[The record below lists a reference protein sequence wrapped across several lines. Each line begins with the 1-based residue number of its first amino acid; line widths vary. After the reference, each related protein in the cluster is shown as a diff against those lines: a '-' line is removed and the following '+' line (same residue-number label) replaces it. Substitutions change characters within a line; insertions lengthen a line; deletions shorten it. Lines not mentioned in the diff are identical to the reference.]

1 MRTEV
6 LESRGSVLLFM
17 DADLSTPMEEWAAF
31 KKKLTKGY
39 HIVIGSR
46 AHSASTIR
54 VRQPWYRERMGKTFN
69 WILRHVLPMNI
80 RDTQCGF
87 KAFDMEVAKQVFG
100 MSRIDGFAFDAEILY
115 LAGRLGYRVAELP
128 VTWLDSGPSRVHP
141 IWHSLEM
148 LRDLLRIRRSAAFGR
163 YELSNDGDTA
173 SGERRGEPNR
183 A

>member
-1 MRTEV
+1 MRTGV

-17 DADLSTPMEEWAAF
+17 DADLSTPIEEWAAC

-46 AHSASTIR
+46 AHFASTIR

-69 WILRHVLPMNI
+69 WILRHVLPMNFP
-80 RDTQCGF
+80 DTQCGF
-87 KAFDMEVAKQVFG
+87 KAFEMEVAKHLFG

-128 VTWLDSGPSRVHP
+128 VTWLDSGPSP
-141 IWHSLEM
+141 SYMAWS
-148 LRDLLRIRRSAAFGR
+148 
-163 YELSNDGDTA
+163 GDA
-173 SGERRGEPNR
+173 P
-183 A
+183 